1 VTASHLARRAAAA
14 APGVLTLMLGLFGL
28 VEGLN
33 YGVWDGAGPG
43 AGLFPA
49 ASGGA
54 IAVLSLIILVTERS
68 TPVAVSAPEGGTRPL
83 RLIGYIAGLLAF
95 ALLMETLGAIAAIVL
110 LFLWLLAVVER
121 LPWRL
126 VLAVTAGSAF
136 STWLLFE
143 QLLQVQLPRGF
154 LG

>member
-1 VTASHLARRAAAA
+1 MTVPPSARRAAAA
-14 APGVLTLMLGLFGL
+14 AVPGLLPLLLGLFGL
-28 VEGLN
+28 GFGLR

-54 IAVLSLIILVTERS
+54 MAALGLLILVTETS
-68 TPVAVSAPEGGTRPL
+68 MPAPAAEGATRPW
-83 RLIGYIAGLLAF
+83 RLLGYVAGLLAF
-95 ALLMETLGAIAAIVL
+95 ALLMEQLGAIAAIVL

-143 QLLQVQLPRGF
+143 RLLQVQLPRGF
-154 LG
+154 FG

>member
-1 VTASHLARRAAAA
+1 VTVSHRARRAAAA
-14 APGVLTLMLGLFGL
+14 AVPGLVALLLGVFGL
-28 VEGLN
+28 GFGLT

-54 IAVLSLIILVTERS
+54 MALLGLLILVTETS
-68 TPVAVSAPEGGTRPL
+68 TPGPAPQGESRPL
-83 RLIGYIAGLLAF
+83 RLLGYIAGLLAF

-126 VLAVTAGSAF
+126 VLAVTVGSAF

-143 QLLQVQLPRGF
+143 RLLQVPLPRGF